1 MRKIV
6 LVSTTILLL
15 SLFTV
20 LQVVEVVNAN
30 PLPPSWMAS
39 MTINIQSPSNESHN
53 GLPLLV
59 KFSAKS
65 NSVFYLSG
73 TQTHAWTGDFF
84 YVLDGQSMRYSG
96 NKIVNTQMTENSSQK
111 PYYDIHNFSGQA
123 YLTDLTEGTHNITI
137 YWGVGRSIDI
147 LYNPSWSATSQFYVD
162 SNSTAQ
168 PLSGVDIPAS
178 LLPLGAASTLI
189 VIVIVTGILVY
200 FKRRKKNKLTNK
212 QSF

>member
-1 MRKIV
+1 MPT
-6 LVSTTILLL
+6 S
-15 SLFTV
+15 S
-20 LQVVEVVNAN
+20 
-30 PLPPSWMAS
+30 PSWMAS
-39 MTINIQSPSNESHN
+39 MTVIIQSQSNETHN

-65 NSVFYLSG
+65 NPVFYLSG

-84 YVLDGQSMRYSG
+84 DVLDGQSMRYSG
-96 NKIVNTQMTENSSQK
+96 YKIVNTQMTENSPQK

-137 YWGVGRSIDI
+137 YWGVGRSSDI

-178 LLPLGAASTLI
+178 LLPLVAASTII
-189 VIVIVTGILVY
+189 VMTIAAGVLVY
-200 FKRRKKNKLTNK
+200 YFRRHKKIMRLY
-212 QSF
+212 